1 MVRGLLNFGGVVA
14 TGAGLHTLLAGGKSF
29 PPWRPASPMV
39 ESELRFYSAFY
50 VAYGQLLL
58 RTARREDL
66 GPETL
71 RPLAAALFLGGLG
84 RAAAW
89 RTVGKPH
96 PFQRALLAVELALPP
111 LVMVDPR
118 RKRVEDGQSWHGLRF
133 PRPPIRRPTS

>member
-29 PPWRPASPMV
+29 PPWRPASPMF
-39 ESELRFYSAFY
+39 EGELRFYSAFY

-58 RTARREDL
+58 RTARRED
-66 GPETL
+66 
-71 RPLAAALFLGGLG
+71 LG

-133 PRPPIRRPTS
+133 PRAPIRRPTS